1 MNLKLSDM
9 ASIAEVIGAVAIVV
23 SLIYVGVEVND
34 STRAV
39 RSATANETT
48 TAMAAWYNNIGSN
61 SEVAELFARGM
72 GDPESFQAGEELQ
85 FYYLVH
91 SIMLQLQAA
100 YYLSEEGTLD
110 TELSATLTNV
120 LTGVRATPGFREYW
134 GRRQSLFSRSFRE
147 YVDDVM
153 ENGTTNTAIESLF
166 QSDGSVR

>member
-1 MNLKLSDM
+1 MKWKLMDI
-9 ASIAEVIGAVAIVV
+9 ASIAEVVGAVAIVV

-48 TAMAAWYNNIGSN
+48 TSISLWYNNIGSDTQ
-61 SEVAELFARGM
+61 VAELFARGM
-72 GDPESFQAGEELQ
+72 ANPESFQPGEQLQ
-85 FYYLVH
+85 FYYLLH

-110 TELSATLTNV
+110 PELSESLTNV
-120 LTGVRATPGFREYW
+120 IAGVRETSGFREYW
-134 GRRQSLFSRSFRE
+134 AGRQSLFRRTFRE

-153 ENGTTNTAIESLF
+153 EHGTTNTAIESLYP
-166 QSDGSVR
+166 SDGPVR